1 MKATKV
7 RSIQTDQVAPGFRHT
22 LFLSRSKQG
31 YYNLFRNNRIIILTF
46 CFPHASAILLVF
58 SCGDNARG
66 QLGLGD
72 VVSNK
77 WASDSYEP
85 TNERHSPTIVED
97 LQKYDVISI
106 TAGGFSSF
114 ALADS
119 SEISDKDMRDL
130 NEAESLLEK

>member
-1 MKATKV
+1 M
-7 RSIQTDQVAPGFRHT
+7 
-22 LFLSRSKQG
+22 
-31 YYNLFRNNRIIILTF
+31 
-46 CFPHASAILLVF
+46 LVF

-72 VVSNK
+72 AVSNK
-77 WASDSYEP
+77 LASDSYEP
-85 TNERHSPTIVED
+85 TKERHSPTIVTD

-130 NEAESLLEK
+130 NAAESLLEK